1 MYRPSYT
8 RLTNGLVAA
17 NPSIIHSQ
25 RARSSTAIPTPSS
38 TAVDKPPRGMELMNV
53 FRGLKKSQSGP
64 NLTFSER
71 ISLARKSK
79 REKGRSSGLESPL
92 PPRPPSRSSGAPAVS
107 KGRAIENI
115 PENRV
120 YDIRNGRQSEPQ
132 LHIKGRISF
141 SKLLEVAI
149 QIFDCSFLA
158 SECRWQSRL
167 IVFSAMKPCPCNI
180 ILCVQEVVSQFI
192 L

>member
-1 MYRPSYT
+1 MYRPAYT

-17 NPSIIHSQ
+17 NTSIIPSQ
-25 RARSSTAIPTPSS
+25 PARSSTVIPTPSS
-38 TAVDKPPRGMELMNV
+38 TAVAVDKPPRGMELMNV

-92 PPRPPSRSSGAPAVS
+92 PPRPPSRSSGAPAVG

-120 YDIRNGRQSEPQ
+120 CDIRNGRQSEPQ
-132 LHIKGRISF
+132 LHIKGRYRF
-141 SKLLEVAI
+141 PNCFKYQFRYLTAAFQI
-149 QIFDCSFLA
+149 Q
-158 SECRWQSRL
+158 CRWQSRL
-167 IVFSAMKPCPCNI
+167 IVFSAIK
-180 ILCVQEVVSQFI
+180 
-192 L
+192 